1 MGRKAR
7 ISTAVLALMEAGEH
21 HAWTL
26 EDIQSALAERGAA
39 GDFSSI
45 FRAAEKLVAEGTL
58 CKVLLDDGRARF
70 ELVTAHHDHLHCSA
84 CDELVPVPCVME
96 RTASAALEAEIGIAI
111 SEHHI
116 VFSGL
121 CPSCRADQAHRPKR
135 ARRQRLPSRSRSC

>member
-1 MGRKAR
+1 MARKAR
-7 ISTAVLALMEAGEH
+7 ISAAVLTLMETRKH

-26 EDIQSALAERGAA
+26 EHLQRALAELGAS

-58 CKVLLDDGRARF
+58 CKVMLDDGRARF
-70 ELVTAHHDHLHCSA
+70 EPVAAHHDHLHCTA
-84 CDELVPVPCVME
+84 CDELVPVPCVIE
-96 RTASAALEAEIGIAI
+96 RTASAALEAETGVTI

-121 CPSCRADQAHRPKR
+121 CPDCRAYR
-135 ARRQRLPSRSRSC
+135 AARSR